1 MYFTT
6 HNVPFSWTPELQ
18 QELERKR
25 EAMKQ
30 PVKLSP
36 LDLNKKMY
44 AFWDAAVT
52 VGVVSEIPFLCD
64 KKDYFMRGA
73 RVVFIQ
79 LPRIW
84 DSFPNQTWW
93 ASRTPDYSKWRKS
106 FFSSAW
112 RQGTSQ
118 APRWISEGNHE
129 EFRSNQVDLGIKVKS
144 RRVRSLNI
152 KDSSLDK
159 LANLSKDDFD

>member
-79 LPRIW
+79 SPRIW
-84 DSFPNQTWW
+84 DSFPNQTSW

-106 FFSSAW
+106 FFPLPGGRVPPKHQDESPRGIMKNSGPTKVIW
-112 RQGTSQ
+112 VSKWNQG
-118 APRWISEGNHE
+118 G
-129 EFRSNQVDLGIKVKS
+129 
-144 RRVRSLNI
+144 
-152 KDSSLDK
+152 
-159 LANLSKDDFD
+159 